1 MAMVAVLL
9 SLLSLS
15 AIYTSTAQTQTP
27 NITLGSSI
35 STNSNSTFWA
45 SPSRRFAVGF
55 HPISCGFMVGR
66 WIIGIS
72 NNTIIRTAKRDDPPI
87 SSGRVILST
96 DGRLLLGSSGSDRP
110 LIDASAAASYAS
122 MLDDGN
128 FVLYNSNSMI
138 IWQSFSF
145 PTNTI
150 VAEQRLIV
158 QWTLFSHFS
167 KTNHSTRRFRIVM
180 YDNGNLVSY
189 PMATTNS
196 SRDAYRHSG
205 TWRGG
210 RNVSLNLDSHGRLYL
225 LNSTGF
231 TIKNLTEYQTG
242 TFIYRATMDV
252 DGIFRLYAHRI
263 ENNGSVSEESIVWQA
278 L

>member
-1 MAMVAVLL
+1 MAMVALLL

-15 AIYTSTAQTQTP
+15 AIYTSTPQTQTP

-45 SPSRRFAVGF
+45 SPSRRFAFGF
-55 HPISCGFMVGR
+55 YPISRGFMVGI

-72 NNTIIRTAKRDDPPI
+72 NNTVIWTAKRDDPPI

-167 KTNHSTRRFRIVM
+167 KTNHSTGRFRIVM
-180 YDNGNLVSY
+180 HDIGNLVSY
-189 PMATTNS
+189 PTATTNS
-196 SRDAYRHSG
+196 SRDAYRRSG

-210 RNVSLNLDSHGRLYL
+210 RNVSLNLDSHGLLYL

-231 TIKNLTEYQTG
+231 TIKKPNRISDRN
-242 TFIYRATMDV
+242 IYLSR
-252 DGIFRLYAHRI
+252 
-263 ENNGSVSEESIVWQA
+263 NNGCRWNFSVVCSSN
-278 L
+278 